1 MTKHFFL
8 IACSV
13 LILIGCGESTPSE
26 GPNQVIA
33 RVGDRDLTRAEI
45 EARQALEATGGKG
58 TLAFSV
64 VTAGLITE
72 AYEAE
77 LAEKLGV
84 EPTEAEIAA
93 VNEKVDTHGS
103 PEVIG
108 KIKAIFKEDTAAYYR
123 HMITPQAV
131 AARLRA
137 HYTETAGDELDARKK
152 MIRALQL
159 LEGESSFPTVA
170 SSLLLKSRH
179 DTFYLNRPPSEET
192 KLRYGQHVTSNPVL
206 QLLEPLKKGEHLN
219 QLLEDKI
226 GYRIVRIVD
235 RNDERIAVEL
245 IEGPVYSYRTWF
257 QEQAGSISVEVPD
270 SKLRRGIKDS
280 LQQIWWVQKLGE

>member
-1 MTKHFFL
+1 MIRNL
-8 IACSV
+8 LVIGCCA
-13 LILIGCGESTPSE
+13 LILVGCGESTPSE

-64 VTAGLITE
+64 VTAGLISE

-93 VNEKVDTHGS
+93 VNEKVETHGS
-103 PEVIG
+103 PEVVG
-108 KIKAIFKEDTAAYYR
+108 KIKAIFKEDSAAYFR
-123 HMITPQAV
+123 HMIIPQAV

-137 HYTETAGDELDARKK
+137 HYTETAGNELDSRKK
-152 MIRALQL
+152 MHRALQL

-170 SSLLLKSRH
+170 SSLLLESRM
-179 DTFYLNRPPSEET
+179 DTFWLNAPPTEDM
-192 KLRYGQHVTSNPVL
+192 KLRYGQQVTSNPVL
-206 QLLEPLKKGEHLN
+206 QLLEPLKSGEHLN

-226 GYRIVRIVD
+226 GYRIVRIID

-245 IEGPVYSYRTWF
+245 IEGPKYSYQTWF
-257 QEQAGSISVEVPD
+257 HEQAGSIGLEVLD
-270 SKLRRGIKDS
+270 RKLRRGMKDS
-280 LQQIWWVQKLGE
+280 LQQIWWVEKLTE